1 MLTWESTGL
10 EEKEEARK
18 WGSGLEQSGW
28 EHFMTSS
35 YIRDLSCK
43 LSCQK
48 KLCASWSQCNRLTE
62 QSSWTSR
69 STTRATVL
77 LRPGLC
83 ALVSVVFTLPRT
95 DQQSCCFSSALHSIT
110 QHVLQS
116 GAWLQLLSGLW
127 HCWFLLAAVNCCN
140 PCWCVGEWNA

>member
-28 EHFMTSS
+28 EHLMTSS

-69 STTRATVL
+69 STTRATML

-83 ALVSVVFTLPRT
+83 ALVSWFSLCPEQISNPAASPVHCTASLSTYCSLVP
-95 DQQSCCFSSALHSIT
+95 DCSCS
-110 QHVLQS
+110 
-116 GAWLQLLSGLW
+116 
-127 HCWFLLAAVNCCN
+127 
-140 PCWCVGEWNA
+140 VGCGTAGFC